1 MDNRALTLARTER
14 SHRMSLSIGGDD
26 ISEFLYVLLK
36 RIRFPYKEV
45 DLNRLHDWAVIED
58 LKCRICTLNEV
69 SNLVFVIT
77 YHFDIS
83 SERSGAECV

>member
-45 DLNRLHDWAVIED
+45 DLIRLHDWAVIED
-58 LKCRICTLNEV
+58 LKCRI
-69 SNLVFVIT
+69 
-77 YHFDIS
+77 
-83 SERSGAECV
+83 